1 MRKREELKKPAPQST
16 PCPFT
21 HGEKRPAGG
30 DAASSSAAPA
40 PEEPEEQREIPGKAL
55 EALLGGDITKY
66 TELVN
71 KLTARPM
78 AISLY
83 RKQLKAKLAA
93 QLASAGFG
101 KIAKA
106 TCRVGHSLKQT
117 TVKAMA
123 FQCEKC
129 GTRLPTDSII
139 YGCKVCRYDVCEECA
154 NPEDTKETTS
164 DEGGGVKFGWQDKEG
179 IEAKKKEWMK
189 IPPPK
194 GTVRYIFEKEGPLGL
209 RLSSD
214 IPPWV
219 LEVRDGSLAAKKAPR
234 MPLGGIVTAVNT
246 EKLSKDNAAE
256 VVKQLG
262 VRPLALDVEWPADQG
277 KPTAVFA

>member
-1 MRKREELKKPAPQST
+1 M
-16 PCPFT
+16 
-21 HGEKRPAGG
+21 EKR
-30 DAASSSAAPA
+30 
-40 PEEPEEQREIPGKAL
+40 
-55 EALLGGDITKY
+55 DIAKY
-66 TELVN
+66 TELVST
-71 KLTARPM
+71 LTARPM

-83 RKQLKAKLAA
+83 RKQLKARLAA

-123 FQCEKC
+123 WQCEKC
-129 GTRLPTDSII
+129 GTRLPTEAIV
-139 YGCKVCRYDVCEECA
+139 YGCKVCKYEVCEACA
-154 NPEDTKETTS
+154 NPEDTDKNIP
-164 DEGGGVKFGWQDKEG
+164 DEGGDVKFGWQDKEG
-179 IEAKKKEWMK
+179 IEAKKKDWMK
-189 IPPPK
+189 HPPPK

-246 EKLSKDNAAE
+246 TKLSKANAAE
-256 VVKQLG
+256 VVKLLG
-262 VRPLALDVEWPADQG
+262 VRPLALDVQWPSDQG
-277 KPTAVFA
+277 LPSAVFA